1 MSATQQSKRM
11 YAEVTSGLLEYCVH
25 SLVIRFSDLSS
36 SVEHISSKSFSG
48 KEIRMEFD
56 EY

>member
-1 MSATQQSKRM
+1 M
-11 YAEVTSGLLEYCVH
+11 H